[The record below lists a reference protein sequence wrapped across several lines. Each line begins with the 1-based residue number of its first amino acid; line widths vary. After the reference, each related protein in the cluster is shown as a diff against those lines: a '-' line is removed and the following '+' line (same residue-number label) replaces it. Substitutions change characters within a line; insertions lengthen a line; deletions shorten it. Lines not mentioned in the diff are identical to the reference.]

1 MTTEQLQF
9 IFSLFSFVGVVGIL
23 LYIIFERA
31 NRESNDEYIGHLRD
45 ELISL
50 KEYVYKSEKDDDKKE
65 EEETEEAEKEEAKT
79 EEPVVENM
87 KEKIIALYEE
97 GADITLIEDS
107 LNIPKAKIEMVLK
120 FHHLNKSDNW
130 RESVDNNL

>member
-23 LYIIFERA
+23 FYIILERA
-31 NRESNDEYIGHLRD
+31 KRDNQDTLVEHLRD
-45 ELISL
+45 EVISL
-50 KEYVYKSEKDDDKKE
+50 KQSISKSEENEDKKE
-65 EEETEEAEKEEAKT
+65 KTQKVESGKEK
-79 EEPVVENM
+79 PVVDNM

-97 GADITLIEDS
+97 GADVMLVS
-107 LNIPKAKIEMVLK
+107 NALNVPQATVEMVLK

-130 RESVDNNL
+130 RESVDDDL

>member
-23 LYIIFERA
+23 FYIILERA
-31 NRESNDEYIGHLRD
+31 KREEQDLLVER
-45 ELISL
+45 L
-50 KEYVYKSEKDDDKKE
+50 KEEVIALKKSVYQSEKDE
-65 EEETEEAEKEEAKT
+65 EMTEEADID
-79 EEPVVENM
+79 NM
-87 KEKIIALYEE
+87 KEKIVALYE
-97 GADITLIEDS
+97 GGTDVMLISNTLKV
-107 LNIPKAKIEMVLK
+107 PQATVEMVLK

>member
-23 LYIIFERA
+23 FYIIFERA
-31 NRESNDEYIGHLRD
+31 KRENQDMLVERLR
-45 ELISL
+45 EEVISL
-50 KEYVYKSEKDDDKKE
+50 KQSVYKSEE
-65 EEETEEAEKEEAKT
+65 SEEEAKKVEAKK
-79 EEPVVENM
+79 EEPVVENI
-87 KEKIIALYEE
+87 KEKIIALHEE
-97 GADITLIEDS
+97 GADVMLIS
-107 LNIPKAKIEMVLK
+107 NALNVPQATIEMVLK